1 MKNESTDSDNNVFTA
16 FFDSYESRTYVEQKD
31 GRSLLRWTV
40 GDQISLFEGNTLNR
54 PYKFDGETG
63 DNSGTF
69 SLVSSSFGSGNDLS
83 CHYAV
88 YPYASGTKISDGGV
102 ITATL
107 PDKQSYASQS
117 FGLGANTM
125 VAVTQD
131 KRDTFLKF
139 KNAGGYLKLQLYG
152 DDVTVKSITLTGNN
166 NEKLAGKATIT
177 SGYSQE
183 PTVVMAADAT
193 QSITLDCGEAGV
205 KIGTTPQTATAFWI
219 VVPPTTFERGF
230 TITATGVNGE
240 TFTRTTSNKIEI
252 ARNVVKLMEALKA
265 NIEIFPNNQIWYTS
279 KNGKI
284 VEPYNTSGFQF
295 KIVSN
300 VYENGK
306 GVITFEKDLTSIPEY
321 AFYKTDLVSV
331 TIPNS
336 VTSIGNS
343 AFGGCT
349 SLSNVSISNSL
360 TTIGN
365 RVFGS
370 CASLSSITI
379 PNNVKGIGPGMFHT
393 CTSLSNV
400 TIPNSVT
407 YIGYNA
413 FNNTP
418 LLEEV
423 HVQSATPPSLGG
435 NNFRGAL
442 YNGTIYVP
450 QGSLSAYKAADG
462 WKSFKNIVEE

>member
-1 MKNESTDSDNNVFTA
+1 
-16 FFDSYESRTYVEQKD
+16 
-31 GRSLLRWTV
+31 
-40 GDQISLFEGNTLNR
+40 
-54 PYKFDGETG
+54 
-63 DNSGTF
+63 
-69 SLVSSSFGSGNDLS
+69 
-83 CHYAV
+83 
-88 YPYASGTKISDGGV
+88 
-102 ITATL
+102 
-107 PDKQSYASQS
+107 
-117 FGLGANTM
+117 
-125 VAVTQD
+125 
-131 KRDTFLKF
+131 
-139 KNAGGYLKLQLYG
+139 
-152 DDVTVKSITLTGNN
+152 
-166 NEKLAGKATIT
+166 
-177 SGYSQE
+177 
-183 PTVVMAADAT
+183 
-193 QSITLDCGEAGV
+193 
-205 KIGTTPQTATAFWI
+205 
-219 VVPPTTFERGF
+219 
-230 TITATGVNGE
+230 
-240 TFTRTTSNKIEI
+240 
-252 ARNVVKLMEALKA
+252 MEALKA

-300 VYENGK
+300 VYENDK

-360 TTIGN
+360 TTIGQRAFSN
-365 RVFGS
+365 
-370 CASLSSITI
+370 
-379 PNNVKGIGPGMFHT
+379 